1 MKALI
6 DGDPPVYAC
15 GFAAEGEE
23 LSHALHNVKRLI
35 NNVLKATGADEYSIF
50 LTGKNNY
57 REEVATIVPYKGN
70 RDPSHKPTF
79 YQDIRDYMENV
90 HDAKVVDDMEADDAL
105 GIVQYQTA
113 LQRMQD
119 RSDYQFDNTHDFE
132 ETIICTIDK
141 DLDMIPGWH
150 YNWKRDEKYFVTY
163 EEGEIFFYTQLL
175 TGDPVDNI
183 KGVPKIG
190 PVKAKKILDG
200 ATTEVERFNRVRM
213 AYVDY
218 QSKLEE
224 NEGISEKE
232 ILEKA
237 DAQMKE
243 NATLLWIRRSTE
255 DAWNQPESMI

>member
-23 LSHALHNVKRLI
+23 LSHALHNVKLLI
-35 NNVLKATGADEYSIF
+35 DNVLEATGADEYSIF

-57 REEVATIVPYKGN
+57 REEVATIAPYKGN

-79 YQDIRDYMENV
+79 YKEIRDYMVNI
-90 HDAKVVDDMEADDAL
+90 HDAKVIDGMEADDAL

-113 LQRMQD
+113 LDRMFKRD
-119 RSDYQFDNTHDFE
+119 DSQFDNSYDFE
-132 ETIICTIDK
+132 DTCICTIDK
-141 DLDMIPGWH
+141 DMDMIPGWH
-150 YNWKRDEKYFVTY
+150 YNWKKDKKYFVTY
-163 EEGEIFFYTQLL
+163 EEGMKFFYTQLL

-190 PVKAKKILDG
+190 PKKAEKILDG
-200 ATTEVERFNRVRM
+200 AASEREMYNRVRM
-213 AYVDY
+213 AYLEYQQKCCLNEAVD
-218 QSKLEE
+218 EE
-224 NEGISEKE
+224 A

-237 DAQMKE
+237 DMQLTE
-243 NATLLWIRRSTE
+243 NAHLLWIKRDTE
-255 DAWNQPESMI
+255 ELWRPPTTI